1 LKRDH
6 AAHLNAISEYERRE
20 ENMNITNKENV
31 SATDC
36 LPHLLLLPV
45 NTVDEIVH
53 YPISGL
59 LVVPYEFMSS
69 CFITCRYILFCD
81 SSIA

>member
-1 LKRDH
+1 MKRDH

-53 YPISGL
+53 YP
-59 LVVPYEFMSS
+59 
-69 CFITCRYILFCD
+69 
-81 SSIA
+81 

>member
-1 LKRDH
+1 MGNKILRTQSSDDM
-6 AAHLNAISEYERRE
+6 ERGDIE
-20 ENMNITNKENV
+20 EGACGT
-31 SATDC
+31 STDC

-53 YPISGL
+53 YPLSGL
-59 LVVPYEFMSS
+59 LVVPYEFMTS

-81 SSIA
+81 S